1 VNLDG
6 DIDLDFVARLAHSA
20 VFSDVCDA
28 LGYRDQT
35 AAPGTV
41 PLWDDCPVVV
51 GWARPVVSVE
61 VEEIPDRPYGRE
73 IDFID
78 SLAPGDVVVANVLA
92 PAAFWGELFSA
103 AALGRGARGTVVD
116 GLVRDTSRIRNL
128 DYPVYARGHRPT
140 DSLGRISIETAD
152 EPMFFGG
159 VQLSRGD
166 LVVADRDG
174 VTIVPRRIAAEAISL
189 AVKKATTESL
199 ARQLLLDGA
208 TLREAWERF
217 RVL

>member
-1 VNLDG
+1 MILDVG
-6 DIDLDFVARLAHSA
+6 IDLDFVARVAHSA

-28 LGYRDQT
+28 LGYRNQT
-35 AAPGTV
+35 AAPGAA
-41 PLWDDCPVVV
+41 PLWHDCPAVV
-51 GWARPVVSVE
+51 GWARPVLSVE
-61 VEEIPDRPYGRE
+61 VDSIPDRPYGRE

-78 SLAPGDVVVANVLA
+78 SLRPGDVVVASVQA

-116 GLVRDTSRIRNL
+116 GLVRDTDRIQGL
-128 DYPVYARGHRPT
+128 EYPVYAHGRRPT
-140 DSLGRISIETAD
+140 DSLGRISIEAVD
-152 EPMFFGG
+152 EPMLFGG
-159 VQLSRGD
+159 VEVSQGD

-174 VTIVPRRIAAEAISL
+174 VTIVPSEIVAEAISL

-199 ARQLLLDGA
+199 ARQLLLNGA
-208 TLREAWERF
+208 TLSEAWERF

>member
-1 VNLDG
+1 MILDA
-6 DIDLDFVARLAHSA
+6 DIDLDFVARVAHSA

-28 LGYRDQT
+28 LGYRNQT

-41 PLWDDCPVVV
+41 PLWADCPVVV
-51 GWARPVVSVE
+51 GWARPVLSVA
-61 VEEIPDRPYGRE
+61 VESIPERPYGRE

-78 SLAPGDVVVANVLA
+78 SLQPGDVVVARVLA

-103 AALGRGARGTVVD
+103 AALGRGARGTIVD
-116 GLVRDTSRIRNL
+116 GLVRDTDRIRSL
-128 DYPVYARGHRPT
+128 EYPVYAHGHRPT

-152 EPMFFGG
+152 DPIPFGG
-159 VQLSRGD
+159 VQVCRGD

-174 VTIVPRRIAAEAISL
+174 VTIVPREIAQEAIGL

-199 ARQLLLDGA
+199 ARQLLLNGA
-208 TLREAWERF
+208 TLAEAWERF